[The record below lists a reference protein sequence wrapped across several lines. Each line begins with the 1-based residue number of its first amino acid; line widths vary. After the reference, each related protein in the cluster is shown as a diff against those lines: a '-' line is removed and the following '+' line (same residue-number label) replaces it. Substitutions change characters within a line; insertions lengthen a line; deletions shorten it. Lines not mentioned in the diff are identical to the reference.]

1 MRAVDLC
8 LFNAKIPYK
17 NSLFE
22 GGVAV
27 DRGKIVLISKGPRL
41 PRADVKKDL
50 KGMLLLPGVVDVHVH
65 FRDPGLT
72 WKGDFVTE
80 SKAAAAGGVTTV
92 CDMPNTIPPTN
103 SLMAFEEKVKIG
115 NRKSHVDFG
124 LHAALPDSFKEGSK
138 IMRAGALSFNIGE
151 IHSEIEKTSNIRS
164 FLKLNLTI
172 SAHPED
178 PREFK
183 KFEFQKGGIEGFI
196 RYRHKLAEISSLSHL
211 LRLARRAHLHFCHIS
226 TRESVD
232 LIVKEKKKGVKAT
245 CEVTPHHIL
254 LSLTHLRKLGP
265 IAKTY
270 PPLRS
275 AADRSAVLKAL
286 REGVINVI
294 ASDHAPHSLEEKERD
309 IWEAPGGIAGVETS
323 LPLMFTLVEKRE
335 LSLFRLVDAMC
346 TSPAK
351 IFGIRNET
359 GVPKGTIDLGA
370 DADFVVL
377 DRKKKWK
384 IRGERLH
391 GKTRFTPFEGY
402 EVMGKPLL
410 TFVRG
415 EIVFEDGEVVGKPG
429 YGRFVSRSS

>member
-1 MRAVDLC
+1 M
-8 LFNAKIPYK
+8 FNAKIPYK
-17 NSLFE
+17 NSLLE

-27 DRGKIVLISKGPRL
+27 DRGKIVSISKGPCL
-41 PRADVKKDL
+41 PKADVKKDL

-72 WKGDFVTE
+72 WKGDFITE
-80 SKAAAAGGVTTV
+80 SKAATAGGVTTV

-115 NRKSHVDFG
+115 NCKSHVDFS

-178 PREFK
+178 PRKFK
-183 KFEFQKGGIEGFI
+183 KFEFQRVGIGRFI
-196 RYRHKLAEISSLSHL
+196 RYRHKLAEISAVSHL
-211 LRLARRAHLHFCHIS
+211 LRLTRRVHLHFCHVS
-226 TRESVD
+226 TRGSVD
-232 LIVKEKKKGVKAT
+232 LIAKEKKRRVKVT
-245 CEVTPHHIL
+245 CEVTPHHVL
-254 LSLTHLRKLGP
+254 LSLTHLRRLGP
-265 IAKTY
+265 ITKTY

-275 AADRSAVLKAL
+275 AADRFAVLKAL
-286 REGVINVI
+286 RDGVIDIV
-294 ASDHAPHSLEEKERD
+294 ATDHAPHSLKEKERN
-309 IWEAPGGIAGVETS
+309 IWEAPSGIVGVETS
-323 LPLMFTLVEKRE
+323 LPLMYTLVEKRE

-351 IFGIRNET
+351 IFGICNEF
-359 GVPKGTIDLGA
+359 GVLKGTIDLGA

-377 DRKKKWK
+377 DHKKKWK
-384 IRGERLH
+384 IRGEELH
-391 GKTRFTPFEGY
+391 GKTKFTPFEGY
-402 EVMGKPLL
+402 RVVGKPFL
-410 TFVRG
+410 TVVRG
-415 EIVFEDGEVVGKPG
+415 EIVFEDGKIVGKPG
-429 YGRFVSRSS
+429 HGRFVPRSPQA